1 MKQIKTL
8 TINGNSYEITD
19 SNAAHIDDSAV
30 GANAWSGAKIH
41 RELSALTQDQQ
52 DTAEAV
58 EALTSANAQQD
69 AQLAA
74 LAQAVSAAPKQYELI
89 ETITLTEEATAISR
103 DKDPEGNAYNFSALS
118 VYIETPAVAEAKT
131 LTIGCRHSDGNLG
144 YFNASKGLN
153 TSENA
158 TFFRIYNDRGLV
170 EQYYGSGSRANS
182 STLCKQPRYQ
192 NTKWENLTKISLGAS
207 TGTFPIGTTVTIKAI
222 RG

>member
-8 TINGNSYEITD
+8 TINGNTYEI
-19 SNAAHIDDSAV
+19 AV
-30 GANAWSGAKIH
+30 A
-41 RELSALTQDQQ
+41 D
-52 DTAEAV
+52 V
-58 EALTSANAQQD
+58 EQLAQQ
-69 AQLAA
+69 LHA
-74 LAQAVSAAPKQYELI
+74 LEPQYELI

-103 DKDPEGNAYNFSALS
+103 STDPEGNAYNFSALS

-131 LTIGCRHSDGNLG
+131 LTIGCKHSGGNLG

-170 EQYYGSGSRANS
+170 EQYYGSGSRTS
-182 STLCKQPRYQ
+182 SITLCKQPRYQ
-192 NTKWENLTKISLGAS
+192 NTPWENLTKLSLGAS
-207 TGTFPIGTTVTIKAI
+207 AGIFPIGTTVTIKAI